1 MSILQAGINA
11 PDFTLDTD
19 KGESVKLSQFSGKK
33 VILFFYPKA
42 NTSGCT
48 KEACS
53 FRDEYAGFQDKDVA
67 VLGISPD
74 SVKAQSNFSQKYNFP
89 YHLLADTEHE
99 VAEAYGVW
107 ALKKMY
113 GREYHGILRTTFV
126 IGEDGKI
133 LHVFEKVKPADHAK
147 EVLEYLDTLN

>member
-1 MSILQAGINA
+1 MTVLQAGKKA
-11 PDFTLDTD
+11 PDFELLTD
-19 KGESVKLSQFSGKK
+19 KQEAVTLSQFSGKK

-53 FRDEYAGFQDKDVA
+53 FRDEYAGFQSKGVV

-74 SVKAQSNFSQKYNFP
+74 SVKAQSNFSSKYDFP
-89 YHLLADTEHE
+89 YHLLADVEHKT
-99 VAEAYGVW
+99 AEAYGVW

-113 GREYHGILRTTFV
+113 GKEYYGILRTTFV
-126 IGEDGKI
+126 IGEDGNV
-133 LHVFEKVKPADHAK
+133 LHVFEKVKPENHAQ
-147 EVLEYLDTLN
+147 EVLDYLNTL